1 MRRAMRKR
9 EDKCSARPSAQLP
22 NNGDQACLLT
32 THSLTRSVQLRF
44 TCLTAVSLSAASSHS
59 IMSPNT
65 AKVVRGC
72 GVIAVSSLSLTA
84 CTTLL
89 RRLREDKLKNCQWHR
104 PVCQCYCCC
113 CSWLPL
119 SSFSAGHRVAVSS
132 SACTLSV
139 VPHSSAGLSLSRFLQ
154 TMPFSTLYTP
164 SRISSMRPDQ

>member
-1 MRRAMRKR
+1 M
-9 EDKCSARPSAQLP
+9 
-22 NNGDQACLLT
+22 
-32 THSLTRSVQLRF
+32 QLRF

-119 SSFSAGHRVAVSS
+119 SSLSAGHRVAVSS

-139 VPHSSAGLSLSRFLQ
+139 VPHSSAGLSLSLSLAFFKRCHS
-154 TMPFSTLYTP
+154 PRSTHRRGYPQWGRTSDRVVSAASDAVLDGTESTASEWLP
-164 SRISSMRPDQ
+164 PA